1 MGAIRVLIADDHP
14 MVREGLRLFLETT
27 GTVEVA
33 GEART
38 GAEAVTQAL
47 ALQPDVVLMDLIMPD
62 LDGVQATRKLR
73 EQGFGG
79 AIVVLTSFV
88 DDTKIG
94 NALSAGASGFLL
106 KDVQPP
112 ELVRALENA
121 ARGEPVLHPEVTRR
135 LMVRMAENSPT
146 ARAEGTRH
154 DRLTPR
160 EHEVL
165 RLLVQGLSNKEIAH
179 VAGISEKTV
188 KTHVSSILAKLGL
201 QDRTQA
207 ALYAVKERL
216 VED

>member
-1 MGAIRVLIADDHP
+1 MATIKVLIADDHP

-27 GTVEVA
+27 GTIQVA
-33 GEART
+33 GEAKT
-38 GAEAVTQAL
+38 GTEAVSRAME
-47 ALQPDVVLMDLIMPD
+47 LQPDVVLMDLIMPD
-62 LDGVQATRKLR
+62 MDGVQATRQLR
-73 EQGFGG
+73 EQGFAG
-79 AIVVLTSFV
+79 AIVVLTSFI

-94 NALSAGASGFLL
+94 NALAAGASGFLL
-106 KDVQPP
+106 KDLQPP
-112 ELVRALENA
+112 DLVRALENA
-121 ARGEPVLHPEVTRR
+121 VRGEPVLHPEVTRR
-135 LMVRMAENSPT
+135 LMMRMAEHSPSSRSE
-146 ARAEGTRH
+146 ATRR

-207 ALYAVKERL
+207 ALYAVKEHL

>member
-1 MGAIRVLIADDHP
+1 MATRVLLADDHP

-27 GTVEVA
+27 GIIDVV

-38 GAEAVTQAL
+38 GVEAVDRTL
-47 ALQPDVVLMDLIMPD
+47 ELQPDVVLMDLVMPEM
-62 LDGVQATRKLR
+62 DGVQATKQLR
-73 EQGFGG
+73 ERGFAG
-79 AIVVLTSFV
+79 AVVVLTSFV
-88 DDTKIG
+88 DDAKIG
-94 NALSAGASGFLL
+94 SALAAGASGFLL
-106 KDVQPP
+106 KDLQPH
-112 ELVRALENA
+112 ELAQSIELA

-135 LMVRMAENSPT
+135 IMQRMAEQSP
-146 ARAEGTRH
+146 ASRGEGARH

-160 EHEVL
+160 EQEVL

-179 VAGISEKTV
+179 AAGISEKTV

-207 ALYAVKERL
+207 ALYAVKEKL

>member
-1 MGAIRVLIADDHP
+1 MPAIRVLVADDHP

-27 GTVEVA
+27 GSIEVV

-38 GAEAVTQAL
+38 GAEAVRNTL
-47 ALQPDVVLMDLIMPD
+47 EIRPDVVLMDLIMPD
-62 LDGVQATRKLR
+62 LDGVQATRQLR
-73 EQGFGG
+73 EQGYTG

-88 DDTKIG
+88 DDSKIG
-94 NALSAGASGFLL
+94 NALAAGASGFLL

-112 ELVRALENA
+112 ELVRALESA
-121 ARGEPVLHPEVTRR
+121 VRGEPVLHPEVTRR
-135 LMVRMAENSPT
+135 LMQRMAEQAP
-146 ARAEGTRH
+146 AGRGEPTRH

-160 EHEVL
+160 EQEVL

-188 KTHVSSILAKLGL
+188 KTHVSAILAKLGL

-207 ALYAVKERL
+207 ALYAVKEHL
-216 VED
+216 VDD